1 MKNFLSAASRADV
14 SFLRRLAALCLA
26 VAFVSSTLLA
36 GKDDRRL
43 DIYWIDAEGGAATLI
58 VTPAG
63 ESVLMDSGN
72 PGGRD
77 SGRIHKLAT
86 ETARIDKIDFLI
98 TTHFHLD
105 HFGGAAELAQ
115 RMPISV
121 VYDNGIPL
129 KNPDNRPN
137 DTRFRL
143 LIKPYREMKVGE
155 RKILVP
161 GERIP
166 LRNIEGAASIRLTCL
181 AAKQKTASIRS
192 LADHSALQKA
202 DGAVAESI
210 CDSLPQPHPPDTS
223 DNANSI
229 VTILEFGDFRF
240 FNAGDLTWN
249 IEPLLVCPRNIVG
262 STVDVYQVTHHG
274 LDSSNNPA
282 LLQTLAPT
290 VTVMNNGVTK
300 GCGPKTFA
308 ALSTLPSAKAHYQLH
323 KNLRPDRHHN
333 TADEYIANL
342 ERNCGGHAVH
352 LSVVPSGERY
362 TVSIPSRNHR
372 RSFETTNKQAA
383 PRANPERSN

>member
-1 MKNFLSAASRADV
+1 MKNFLSATGRACL
-14 SFLRRLAALCLA
+14 SFPCRLAALCWA

-43 DIYWIDAEGGAATLI
+43 DIYWIDVEGGAATLI

-121 VYDNGIPL
+121 LYDNGIPS

-143 LIKPYREMKVGE
+143 LIKPYREMEVGE
-155 RKILVP
+155 RKILAP

-166 LRNIEGAASIRLTCL
+166 LKNTNGAAPIRLTCL
-181 AAKQKTASIRS
+181 AAKQKLAPIQSVARRSVLQRASDTA
-192 LADHSALQKA
+192 
-202 DGAVAESI
+202 AESI
-210 CDSLPQPHPPDTS
+210 CDSLPKPHPQDTS
-223 DNANSI
+223 ANANSI
-229 VTILEFGDFRF
+229 VTLLEFGDFRF

-249 IEPLLVCPRNIVG
+249 IEPLLVCPQNIVG

-282 LLQTLAPT
+282 LLQILAPT

-308 ALSTLPSAKAHYQLH
+308 ALSALPSAKAHYQLH

-342 ERNCGGHAVH
+342 EKNCGGRAVH
-352 LSVVPSGERY
+352 LSVVPSGKRY
-362 TVSIPSRNHR
+362 TVSIPSRNHQ
-372 RSFETTNKQAA
+372 RSFKTTNKQEV
-383 PRANPERSN
+383 PRANPESSN

>member
-1 MKNFLSAASRADV
+1 MKNFPNEAARACLSFS
-14 SFLRRLAALCLA
+14 LRLAALCL
-26 VAFVSSTLLA
+26 VGAFVSSALLA
-36 GKDDRRL
+36 GKSDRRL
-43 DIYWIDAEGGAATLI
+43 DVYWIDVEGGAATLV

-115 RMPISV
+115 KMPISV
-121 VYDNGIPL
+121 LYDNGIPL

-143 LIKPYREMKVGE
+143 LIKPYREMQVGA
-155 RKILVP
+155 RKILAP
-161 GERIP
+161 GDRIP
-166 LRNIEGAASIRLTCL
+166 LKNANGAASIRLTCL
-181 AAKQKTASIRS
+181 AAKQK
-192 LADHSALQKA
+192 LAPVQSVARPSPLQKA
-202 DGAVAESI
+202 SDTAAENI
-210 CDSLPQPHPPDTS
+210 CDSLPKPHPQDTS
-223 DNANSI
+223 ANANSI
-229 VTILEFGDFRF
+229 VTLLEFGDFRF

-249 IEPLLVCPRNIVG
+249 IEPLLVCPQNIVG

-282 LLQTLAPT
+282 LLQILAPT

-308 ALSTLPSAKAHYQLH
+308 ALSALPSAKAHYQMH

-342 ERNCGGHAVH
+342 EKNCGAHPIH
-352 LSVVPSGERY
+352 LSVDPSGKRY

-372 RSFETTNKQAA
+372 RSFETTNKQAV
-383 PRANPERSN
+383 PRANLESAN

>member
-1 MKNFLSAASRADV
+1 MKNFPPAAGRACF
-14 SFLRRLAALCLA
+14 SFSRRLAALCLA
-26 VAFVSSTLLA
+26 GALVSSTLLA
-36 GKDDRRL
+36 GKDDRHL
-43 DIYWIDAEGGAATLI
+43 DIYWIDVEGGAATLV

-129 KNPDNRPN
+129 RNPDNRPN

-161 GERIP
+161 GESIP
-166 LRNIEGAASIRLTCL
+166 LKNANGAASIRLTCL
-181 AAKQKTASIRS
+181 AAKQKLASIRS
-192 LADHSALQKA
+192 LARPSSLQKA
-202 DGAVAESI
+202 SGTAAESI
-210 CDSLPQPHPPDTS
+210 CDSLPKPHPQDTS
-223 DNANSI
+223 ANANSI
-229 VTILEFGDFRF
+229 VTLLEFGDFRF

-282 LLQTLAPT
+282 LLQILAPA

-308 ALSTLPSAKAHYQLH
+308 ALASLPSAKAHYQLH

-342 ERNCGGHAVH
+342 EKNCGGHAVH
-352 LSVVPSGERY
+352 LSVVPSGKRY

-372 RSFETTNKQAA
+372 RSFETTDKQTV
-383 PRANPERSN
+383 PRANPEISN